1 MADYLDVGKIVSEG
15 YKAGTGISEDI
26 ASKDVLKQM
35 YAGQTPE
42 DIKDPI
48 KQAATL
54 NQAAGMLQSK
64 GLSSAAYKLQ
74 KQAGDLSTDV
84 NKQQLDQLKIKEG
97 KLGYANQL
105 IQSAGNPSELISAI
119 SAAGVDEPVQMQ
131 LADAVRRFGDTP
143 EGFQKAKEMLTKVSQ
158 TADQKLKAEQIA
170 ATAANTLSQIQNR
183 VDDNVRAD
191 KKNAIEQ
198 AKLYT
203 TANVPIPI
211 EIAKAA
217 GLPVPGGEAPSTFL
231 AGRGAAEAPSY
242 DTVAEGGALGKYGM
256 KPKTLDL
263 LRKIDPSL
271 PKTNEEYLKDPKAQ
285 DKAASLLEKENE
297 KEIKNSGN
305 KVTQVNKDLFYRF
318 GAPDATKILNA
329 YDKNPN
335 TKIDSI
341 VGAQVI
347 KENPDLAGKTVAQA
361 IAGNVSVEKQPAPG
375 LSLDKPS
382 RGASKP
388 STDTPTSFV
397 GSTGATYAPKDER
410 ETQLFANVAGPYK
423 EPGVNNIKTNTNVTV
438 AANEM
443 KIGLDNMAILTNK
456 GEKVPSRGAFSN
468 LKTDTFFGAAASAA
482 TGPMSNVATQQF
494 EALALPLIRQQ
505 ATLILGTSASET
517 DRKNLEKSLMTQ
529 AFAQSPVLAYQKLA
543 EFAQSARAGIEG
555 QASNPTLN
563 KSQRESLVKSYQAIN
578 KAYPYTPQDVFTWQN
593 QVKEGSKQ
601 TFGNYVAEKYPESGG
616 ITTTPEGKP
625 TAPMSSFLIKKD

>member
-1 MADYLDVGKIVSEG
+1 MADYLDIGSIVSKG
-15 YKAGTGISEDI
+15 YEAGKGIRESVASEDI
-26 ASKDVLKQM
+26 LKQA
-35 YAGQTPE
+35 YAGQTAE
-42 DIKDPI
+42 EIKDPI

-54 NQAAGMLQSK
+54 QSAAGMLQAK

-84 NKQQLDQLKIKEG
+84 NKQQLDTLKVKQGELEYAGQL
-97 KLGYANQL
+97 L
-105 IQSAGNPSELISAI
+105 QSAGDDSQLQNVINQTVKDPAARMSVESIMRNPNLDFKTKKAELIKMT
-119 SAAGVDEPVQMQ
+119 E
-131 LADAVRRFGDTP
+131 
-143 EGFQKAKEMLTKVSQ
+143 
-158 TADQKLKAEQIA
+158 TADQHLKAQQIS

-183 VDDNVRAD
+183 ADDNVRAD

-203 TANVPIPI
+203 AASVPIPV

-217 GLPVPGGEAPSTFL
+217 GLPVTGGEAPSPFL

-335 TKIDSI
+335 TKIDS
-341 VGAQVI
+341 VVNPQVI

-361 IAGNVSVEKQPAPG
+361 IAGNVSVDKQPASG
-375 LSLDKPS
+375 LSLDKANKGAFQERMRGEQIIGAFKELKRSTGIIAELPLTVSGGTFGS
-382 RGASKP
+382 RKQSTGFFNAPLNAVANKLTTEQERMYNMASSNVGQTLAIIEAGGLKP
-388 STDTPTSFV
+388 AQSQITSYQDKLRWQPTDTPYTKLFSMADAKAQAFERADV
-397 GSTGATYAPKDER
+397 VLASPSVPKEQKDLLR
-410 ETQLFANVAGPYK
+410 KAMDDF
-423 EPGVNNIKTNTNVTV
+423 NNIITFEPEDISKAKEKGQSINSYIK
-438 AANEM
+438 E
-443 KIGLDNMAILTNK
+443 KKEKGLTSKLSSSNK
-456 GEKVPSRGAFSN
+456 S
-468 LKTDTFFGAAASAA
+468 AAAEAA
-482 TGPMSNVATQQF
+482 A
-494 EALALPLIRQQ
+494 
-505 ATLILGTSASET
+505 
-517 DRKNLEKSLMTQ
+517 
-529 AFAQSPVLAYQKLA
+529 
-543 EFAQSARAGIEG
+543 AG
-555 QASNPTLN
+555 
-563 KSQRESLVKSYQAIN
+563 
-578 KAYPYTPQDVFTWQN
+578 F
-593 QVKEGSKQ
+593 
-601 TFGNYVAEKYPESGG
+601 
-616 ITTTPEGKP
+616 
-625 TAPMSSFLIKKD
+625 

>member
-48 KQAATL
+48 KQVATL
-54 NQAAGMLQSK
+54 NQAAGMLNSK

-84 NKQQLDQLKIKEG
+84 NKQQLDTLKVKVGELEYAGQL
-97 KLGYANQL
+97 L
-105 IQSAGNPSELISAI
+105 QSAGDESSLQSVINQTVKDPAARMSVESIMRNPNLDFKTKKAELIKMT
-119 SAAGVDEPVQMQ
+119 E
-131 LADAVRRFGDTP
+131 
-143 EGFQKAKEMLTKVSQ
+143 
-158 TADQKLKAEQIA
+158 TADQHLKAQQIA

-203 TANVPIPI
+203 TANVPIPV

-616 ITTTPEGKP
+616 NTTTPEGKP

>member
-1 MADYLDVGKIVSEG
+1 MADYLDIGSIVSKG
-15 YKAGTGISEDI
+15 YEAGKGIRESVASEDI
-26 ASKDVLKQM
+26 LKQA
-35 YAGQTPE
+35 YAGQTAE
-42 DIKDPI
+42 EIKDPI

-54 NQAAGMLQSK
+54 QSAAGMLQAK

-84 NKQQLDQLKIKEG
+84 NKQQLDTLKVKQGELEYAGQL
-97 KLGYANQL
+97 L
-105 IQSAGNPSELISAI
+105 QSAGDDSQLQNVINQTVKDPAARMSVESIMRNPNLDFKTKKAELIKMT
-119 SAAGVDEPVQMQ
+119 E
-131 LADAVRRFGDTP
+131 
-143 EGFQKAKEMLTKVSQ
+143 
-158 TADQKLKAEQIA
+158 TADQHLKAQQIS

-183 VDDNVRAD
+183 ADDNVRAD

-203 TANVPIPI
+203 AASVPIPV

-217 GLPVPGGEAPSTFL
+217 GLPVTGGEAPSPFL

-335 TKIDSI
+335 TKIDS
-341 VGAQVI
+341 VVNPQVI

-361 IAGNVSVEKQPAPG
+361 IAGNVSVDKQPASG
-375 LSLDKPS
+375 LSLDKANKGAFQERMRGEQIIGAFKELKRSTGIIAELPLTVSGGTFGS
-382 RGASKP
+382 RKQSTGFFNAPLNAVANKLTTEQERMYNMASSNVGQTLAIIEAGGLKP
-388 STDTPTSFV
+388 AQSQITSYQDKLRWQPTDTPYTKLFSMADAKAQAFERADV
-397 GSTGATYAPKDER
+397 VLASPSVPKEQKDLLR
-410 ETQLFANVAGPYK
+410 KAMDDF
-423 EPGVNNIKTNTNVTV
+423 NNIIPFEPEDIAKAKEKGQSINSYIK
-438 AANEM
+438 E
-443 KIGLDNMAILTNK
+443 KKEKGLTSKLSSSNK
-456 GEKVPSRGAFSN
+456 S
-468 LKTDTFFGAAASAA
+468 AAAEAA
-482 TGPMSNVATQQF
+482 A
-494 EALALPLIRQQ
+494 
-505 ATLILGTSASET
+505 
-517 DRKNLEKSLMTQ
+517 
-529 AFAQSPVLAYQKLA
+529 
-543 EFAQSARAGIEG
+543 AG
-555 QASNPTLN
+555 
-563 KSQRESLVKSYQAIN
+563 
-578 KAYPYTPQDVFTWQN
+578 F
-593 QVKEGSKQ
+593 
-601 TFGNYVAEKYPESGG
+601 
-616 ITTTPEGKP
+616 
-625 TAPMSSFLIKKD
+625 

>member
-1 MADYLDVGKIVSEG
+1 MAEQTVAESFQKG
-15 YKAGTGISEDI
+15 YEAIGAVREDM
-26 ASKDVLKQM
+26 ASKDILSSM

-42 DIKDPI
+42 EVKDPI
-48 KQAATL
+48 KQTATL
-54 NQAAGMLQSK
+54 QSAAGMLQAK
-64 GLSSAAYKLQ
+64 GLFSAAYKLQ
-74 KQAGDLSTDV
+74 KQAGDLSTSV
-84 NKQQLDQLKIKEG
+84 NKQQLDDLKVKQGMLEYSGQMLATATNDEDLNNAFSNIKDTS
-97 KLGYANQL
+97 AQMN
-105 IQSAGNPSELISAI
+105 IQRVIGMQAPFEQKKKMLEDMTKS
-119 SAAGVDEPVQMQ
+119 VDQH
-131 LADAVRRFGDTP
+131 
-143 EGFQKAKEMLTKVSQ
+143 
-158 TADQKLKAEQIA
+158 LKAQQIS

-203 TANVPIPI
+203 TANVPIPV

-616 ITTTPEGKP
+616 STTTPEGKP

>member
-48 KQAATL
+48 KQVATL
-54 NQAAGMLQSK
+54 NQAAGMLNSK

-84 NKQQLDQLKIKEG
+84 NKQQLDTLKVKVGELEYAGQL
-97 KLGYANQL
+97 L
-105 IQSAGNPSELISAI
+105 QSASSPEDLQNVINQTVKDPAARMSVESIMRNPNLDFKTKKAELIKMT
-119 SAAGVDEPVQMQ
+119 E
-131 LADAVRRFGDTP
+131 
-143 EGFQKAKEMLTKVSQ
+143 
-158 TADQKLKAEQIA
+158 TADQHLKAQQIA

-183 VDDNVRAD
+183 AEDNVRAA
-191 KKNAIEQ
+191 KEIALKQ
-198 AKLYT
+198 ANIYT
-203 TANVPIPI
+203 TAQKPIPI
-211 EIAKAA
+211 EIARAA
-217 GLPVPGGEAPSTFL
+217 GLLPSGEAAPSAPVSVRQNNPLNLTDPKTGEIRTF
-231 AGRGAAEAPSY
+231 ATPEEGAEAGKKDLQGKIAGTSDAYKAKFGNKPV
-242 DTVAEGGALGKYGM
+242 TPERLAETWSPAGAKGNTKESTANYA
-256 KPKTLDL
+256 KAIADAANI
-263 LRKIDPSL
+263 KIDEPIEN
-271 PKTNEEYLKDPKAQ
+271 TTQ
-285 DKAASLLEKENE
+285 TRDKVYNAMVAFEAGPAYAAKPTE
-297 KEIKNSGN
+297 
-305 KVTQVNKDLFYRF
+305 
-318 GAPDATKILNA
+318 
-329 YDKNPN
+329 
-335 TKIDSI
+335 
-341 VGAQVI
+341 
-347 KENPDLAGKTVAQA
+347 
-361 IAGNVSVEKQPAPG
+361 G
-375 LSLDKPS
+375 LSLDKPG
-382 RGASKP
+382 RAGISKP

-397 GSTGATYAPKDER
+397 GSTGTTYAPKDER

-563 KSQRESLVKSYQAIN
+563 KSQRESLVKAYQAIN

-616 ITTTPEGKP
+616 NTTTPESKP